1 VRSGRAEFVVT
12 RVQGEELNSPLAGH
26 SVSRLLVRNTV
37 FNLTGQSIPLV
48 AALFAI
54 PFLIRGLG
62 TDRFGVVTLAWI
74 LIGYFSVFDL
84 GFGRALTQVVA
95 AKLSDSGELRA
106 PALVWPVL
114 GLMFLLGT
122 IGALLLIVIAPALVH
137 SILNVP
143 AALQHETLWSFYV
156 LAIALPFVVVTAGLI
171 GILSAF
177 HRFGLLNA
185 IRAPMGIYTYLAPL
199 TVLPFSHSLVYVM
212 VVLAIGRLLAFAAH
226 LVACRGLLQP
236 VRYVSFIHFAEVRPL
251 FRIGAWM
258 TVTNIVGPVMA
269 YVDRFVIGGIISVAA
284 VAYYATPYEMA
295 TKLLIVPVAVIGVL
309 FPAFAAN
316 YRRDHNRVVHL
327 FVRATKYIALILF
340 PPILLIV
347 AFGHQGLRWWLGD
360 EFATHSTLIL
370 RWLAVGVF
378 INSIAQVFFTL
389 LQGIGRPDLSAKLH
403 IAELPAY
410 LVALFWAV
418 HNFGVIGA
426 AVTWSARVTIDAI
439 LLLWLST
446 RALGERKLF
455 ARMVAAGL
463 LPLCA
468 FAIPLFFTSVISRAM
483 AVALTLLAF
492 FVVGWLGV
500 LGNDERTRIKAGVF
514 RR

>member
-1 VRSGRAEFVVT
+1 MPRVT
-12 RVQGEELNSPLAGH
+12 EEERNSPLPGH
-26 SVSRLLVRNTV
+26 SASRLLVRNTA
-37 FNLTGQSIPLV
+37 FNLAGQGVPLL

-54 PFLIRGLG
+54 PLLIRGLG

-84 GFGRALTQVVA
+84 GFGRALTQIVA
-95 AKLSDSGELRA
+95 AKLSDSGDRYA

-114 GLMFLLGT
+114 GLMFLLGI
-122 IGALLLIVIAPALVH
+122 IGALLLITIAPALVH
-137 SILNVP
+137 SILNIP
-143 AALQHETLWSFYV
+143 TALQHETLWSFYV
-156 LAIALPFVVVTAGLI
+156 LAIALPFVVVTAGLV

-177 HRFGLLNA
+177 HQFGLLNS

-199 TVLPFSHSLVYVM
+199 TVLPFSHSLVHVM
-212 VVLAIGRLLAFAAH
+212 VVLAIGRLLAFGAH
-226 LVACRGLLQP
+226 LVVCRGLLPQL
-236 VRYVSFIHFAEVRPL
+236 RYESLLRLADIRPL

-258 TVTNIVGPVMA
+258 TVTNIVGPLMV
-269 YVDRFVIGGIISVAA
+269 YVDRFVIGGVISVAA

-295 TKLLIVPVAVIGVL
+295 TKLLVIPVAVIGVL

-316 YRRDHNRVVHL
+316 YRRNHNKVVRL

-347 AFGHQGLRWWLGD
+347 AFAEQGLRWWLGD
-360 EFATHSTLIL
+360 EFAFHSTLIL
-370 RWLAVGVF
+370 QWLAIGVF
-378 INSIAQVFFTL
+378 MNSIAQVFFTL
-389 LQGIGRPDLSAKLH
+389 LQGIGRPDLSAKVH

-410 LVALFWAV
+410 LIALFWSV
-418 HNFGVIGA
+418 QTFGILGA
-426 AVTWSARVTIDAI
+426 AVTWAARVTIDAI
-439 LLLWLST
+439 LQLYLAT

-468 FAIPLFFTSVISRAM
+468 FAIPLFFTSPISRSLS
-483 AVALTLLAF
+483 VALTLLTF
-492 FVVGWLGV
+492 LVVGWLGV
-500 LGNDERTRIKAGVF
+500 LGEEERSRIKARVQGS
-514 RR
+514 

>member
-1 VRSGRAEFVVT
+1 MLRVT
-12 RVQGEELNSPLAGH
+12 DEERNSPLSGH

-37 FNLTGQSIPLV
+37 LNLTGQCVPLL

-95 AKLSDSGELRA
+95 AKLGESGEPLA

-114 GLMFLLGT
+114 SLMMLLGT
-122 IGALLLIVIAPALVH
+122 VGALLLVSIASPLVH
-137 SILNVP
+137 SILNIP
-143 AALQHETLWSFYV
+143 PELQPETLGSFYV
-156 LAIALPFVVVTAGLI
+156 LAAALPFVVVTAGLI

-212 VVLAIGRLLAFAAH
+212 AVLAAGRVLAFAAH
-226 LVACRGLLQP
+226 LIACRRILPPLRYEWL
-236 VRYVSFIHFAEVRPL
+236 VRFSEVRPL

-258 TVTNIVGPVMA
+258 TVTNVVGPLMA

-295 TKLLIVPVAVIGVL
+295 TKLLVIPVAVIGVL

-316 YRRDHNRVVHL
+316 YRRDHSKVVRL
-327 FVRATKYIALILF
+327 FVRASKYIALLLF

-347 AFGHQGLRWWLGD
+347 AFAHQGLQWWLGD
-360 EFATHSTLIL
+360 EFAVHSTLIL

-410 LVALFWAV
+410 LVALFWSV
-418 HNFGVIGA
+418 QHFGVLGA
-426 AVTWSARVTIDAI
+426 AVTWSARVTIDAV
-439 LLLWLST
+439 LLLWLAT
-446 RALGERKLF
+446 RALDERRLF
-455 ARMVAAGL
+455 PRMILAGL
-463 LPLCA
+463 VPICA
-468 FAIPLFFTSVISRAM
+468 FSVPLFFTSVFSRTAS
-483 AVALTLLAF
+483 VVLTLLGF
-492 FVVGWLGV
+492 LIVGWLVG
-500 LGNDERTRIKAGVF
+500 LSEDERSRIKAEL
-514 RR
+514 RRS